1 MENKVSDL
9 SRELEVNLPLSSTFI
24 SLFVFALLSACET
37 EKMPKVDDHAV
48 QTQKNQSQTTQS
60 QTNHALQRVGDPS
73 RSHQKTQVINPA
85 KTLFNK
91 RCSRCH
97 GERGDGRGVFANQLN
112 PRPTDLTSN
121 AWYQHTNE
129 KRIKRVIL
137 GGGRSIGKSPMMP
150 SHADLRNKRQLL
162 NALVQYVINLA
173 PRTPRTPQ
181 VPKTPKVK

>member
-1 MENKVSDL
+1 MSDL
-9 SRELEVNLPLSSTFI
+9 SGEVEVNLSLSLPFI
-24 SLFVFALLSACET
+24 SLLMLALLSACET
-37 EKMPKVDDHAV
+37 EKMSKADDHVV
-48 QTQKNQSQTTQS
+48 QTQTIQS
-60 QTNHALQRVGDPS
+60 QTNHDPH
-73 RSHQKTQVINPA
+73 RSDKQLISNHNIQANSPA

-121 AWYQHTNE
+121 TWYQHTNE

-173 PRTPRTPQ
+173 PRTPQ
-181 VPKTPKVK
+181 VPKTPEVK

>member
-1 MENKVSDL
+1 MSDL
-9 SRELEVNLPLSSTFI
+9 SGELEANLSLSSPFISPFI
-24 SLFVFALLSACET
+24 SLFVLALLIACET
-37 EKMPKVDDHAV
+37 DKTEKMSKTDDRAV
-48 QTQKNQSQTTQS
+48 QTQTTQS
-60 QTNHALQRVGDPS
+60 QTIHALQGVVDPS
-73 RSHQKTQVINPA
+73 ISHQKTQVINPA

-121 AWYQHTNE
+121 AWYQHTTE

-137 GGGRSIGKSPMMP
+137 GGGRAIGKSPMMP

-173 PRTPRTPQ
+173 PRAPRTPQ
-181 VPKTPKVK
+181 ASKTTKVK